1 MLPGGFASIGK
12 TLIFAGVFLIIL
24 GILVHFGGKFINL
37 GRLPGD
43 IRFEKENFSFY
54 FPLASSI
61 LVSLI
66 LTILLNIFT
75 RR

>member
-1 MLPGGFASIGK
+1 MGK
-12 TLIFAGVFLIIL
+12 TVFLIGVAIAVF
-24 GILVHFGGKFINL
+24 GLVMMAGFPL

-43 IRFEKENFSFY
+43 ITVRRGAFTFY

-61 LVSLI
+61 LVSLV
-66 LTILLNIFT
+66 LTVVLYLL

>member
-1 MLPGGFASIGK
+1 MTEMGRILIGIGIFLVFIGFV
-12 TLIFAGVFLIIL
+12 L
-24 GILVHFGGKFINL
+24 ILVGRMGFPL

-43 IRFEKENFSFY
+43 FSFKGKNFAVY

-66 LTILLNIFT
+66 LTLIFAILGRF

>member
-1 MLPGGFASIGK
+1 MGGR
-12 TLIFAGVFLIIL
+12 TLIIVGLLVAGVGVLMTMGLPI
-24 GILVHFGGKFINL
+24 

-43 IRFEKENFSFY
+43 FTIRRGNFTFY

-61 LVSLI
+61 IASIVLTLVLM
-66 LTILLNIFT
+66 LLG

>member
-1 MLPGGFASIGK
+1 MGRF
-12 TLIFAGVFLIIL
+12 LILAGLVIAGVGVLMTL
-24 GILVHFGGKFINL
+24 GLPL

-43 IRFEKENFSFY
+43 FAIKRGNFSFY
-54 FPLASSI
+54 FPLATSI

-66 LTILLNIFT
+66 LTLVMMFFG

>member
-1 MLPGGFASIGK
+1 MWDFGKLLIG
-12 TLIFAGVFLIIL
+12 L
-24 GILVHFGGKFINL
+24 GIVLILLGLFFTFVPHITKIPF

-43 IRFEKENFSFY
+43 IIIKRGNFTFY

-61 LVSLI
+61 ILSII
-66 LTILLNIFT
+66 LTVIFYFLS

>member
-1 MLPGGFASIGK
+1 MWDFGKLLIG
-12 TLIFAGVFLIIL
+12 L
-24 GILVHFGGKFINL
+24 GIVSIVVGLFFTFIPHITKIPF

-43 IRFEKENFSFY
+43 IVIKKGNFTFY

-61 LVSLI
+61 ILSII
-66 LTILLNIFT
+66 LTVIFYFLS

>member
-1 MLPGGFASIGK
+1 MGRF
-12 TLIFAGVFLIIL
+12 LILAGLVIAGVGVLITL
-24 GILVHFGGKFINL
+24 GLPL

-43 IRFEKENFSFY
+43 FAIKRGNFSFY
-54 FPLASSI
+54 FPLATSI

-66 LTILLNIFT
+66 LTLVLMFFG

>member
-1 MLPGGFASIGK
+1 VGR
-12 TLIFAGVFLIIL
+12 TLIVLGLLVAGVGVLMTL
-24 GILVHFGGKFINL
+24 GLPI

-43 IRFEKENFSFY
+43 FTIRRGNFTFY

-61 LVSLI
+61 IASIV
-66 LTILLNIFT
+66 LTLGMMLLG